1 MRQRRRRQSGLILI
15 CVLACLAIVMGIAA
29 SMLKTALAARRAARQ
44 ELQLSQTEFLLAA
57 GVQLAVQQLTED
69 EDYSGET
76 WELAGDVLPGNE
88 SAVVEIDVVAPNN
101 DQPAQV
107 RVTAQLPADSPE
119 SIRRSYT
126 FSLIREE

>member
-1 MRQRRRRQSGLILI
+1 
-15 CVLACLAIVMGIAA
+15 
-29 SMLKTALAARRAARQ
+29 MLKTALAARRTARQ

-57 GVQLAVQQLTED
+57 GVQRAVRQLTED

-76 WELAGDVLPGNE
+76 WELTSKAIPGIE
-88 SAVVEIDVVAPNN
+88 SAMVEIDVEAPND

-107 RVTAQLPADSPE
+107 HVVAQLPADSPQ

>member
-1 MRQRRRRQSGLILI
+1 MRQRRRQSGLILI

-29 SMLKTALAARRAARQ
+29 SMLKTALAASRAARQ

-57 GVQLAVQQLTED
+57 GVQRAVRQLTED

-76 WELAGDVLPGNE
+76 WELTSKAIPGIE
-88 SAVVEIDVVAPNN
+88 SAMVEIDVEAPNDN
-101 DQPAQV
+101 QPAQV
-107 RVTAQLPADSPE
+107 HVIAQLPADSPQ